1 MKVVLGSTN
10 FLFLE
15 NEKKPNPCGSAASV
29 FLPQTGL
36 KVIRFRVGDLP
47 VVF

>member
-1 MKVVLGSTN
+1 MEVVLGSTN

-15 NEKKPNPCGSAASV
+15 NEKKPNPCGSASV